1 VGNYLSQHW
10 FRTDE
15 YSILSCNR
23 LVVYHKWREHSSL
36 HVPVPSK
43 FFFCA
48 EHCYL
53 SSRLAP
59 TCSSWQLCFLEKSHM
74 ELGFSSQI
82 SELKY
87 ILICPYSRFPELKIG
102 RHSLVILWYFMLECQ
117 TYPMSCLDLDIPWLC
132 LDSLTAQKA
141 VIRPV
146 APISSDPPTEGG
158 TVLMCSSVRKAAR
171 ENQSISH
178 DGSMVLVY

>member
-1 VGNYLSQHW
+1 MERTQFITCPCSQQ
-10 FRTDE
+10 
-15 YSILSCNR
+15 
-23 LVVYHKWREHSSL
+23 V
-36 HVPVPSK
+36 
-43 FFFCA
+43 FFCA

-102 RHSLVILWYFMLECQ
+102 RHSLVIMIFYVG
-117 TYPMSCLDLDIPWLC
+117 MSDL
-132 LDSLTAQKA
+132 SNVMSRSRHTLTLFGFAHC
-141 VIRPV
+141 
-146 APISSDPPTEGG
+146 TEGG
-158 TVLMCSSVRKAAR
+158 HPSCGAHFFGSTDRGWDSPDVFLGPESRAR
-171 ENQSISH
+171 ESKHIP
-178 DGSMVLVY
+178 